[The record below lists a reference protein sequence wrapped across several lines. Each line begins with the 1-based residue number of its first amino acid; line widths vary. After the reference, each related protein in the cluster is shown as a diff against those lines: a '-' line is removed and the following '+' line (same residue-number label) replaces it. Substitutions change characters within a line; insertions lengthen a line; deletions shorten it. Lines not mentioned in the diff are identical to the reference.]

1 MSVDVAPDSLPTP
14 LPPPRDP
21 LRRWLTLVVL
31 VGFSAA
37 MVYGTW
43 LAVDDMSAKP
53 IAGTVTVDSGAL
65 RVVNTSGYAWTD
77 ARLVVDG
84 VFTAPVVAGPIAS
97 GDDLRMPLTAFVDP
111 AGRPAGAPREV
122 AITVTRV
129 PRFPKVNR
137 ARTASGTWPL
147 DFTPPGR

>member
-1 MSVDVAPDSLPTP
+1 MTEKRGGLAFLPLGGTGEIGMN
-14 LPPPRDP
+14 LNLYCLD
-21 LRRWLTLVVL
+21 
-31 VGFSAA
+31 
-37 MVYGTW
+37 GTW
-43 LAVDDMSAKP
+43 LAVDDMGAKP
-53 IAGTVTVDSGAL
+53 LAGTVTVDGGAL

-84 VFTAPVVAGPIAS
+84 VFAAPVVAGPIAS
-97 GDDLRMPLTAFVDP
+97 GDDLRVPLTAFVDR
-111 AGRPAGAPREV
+111 AGRPAEAPHEV

-147 DFTPPGR
+147 DSEPSPR

>member
-1 MSVDVAPDSLPTP
+1 MTT
-14 LPPPRDP
+14 DP

-53 IAGTVTVDSGAL
+53 IAGTVTVDGGVM

-84 VFTAPVVAGPIAS
+84 VFTAPVVAGPVAA
-97 GDDLRMPLTAFVDP
+97 GDDLSVPLTAFVDP
-111 AGRPAGAPREV
+111 AGRSAEAPREV

-147 DFTPPGR
+147 R

>member
-1 MSVDVAPDSLPTP
+1 MTT
-14 LPPPRDP
+14 DP

-53 IAGTVTVDSGAL
+53 IAGTVTVDGGVM

-84 VFTAPVVAGPIAS
+84 VFTAPVVAGPVAA
-97 GDDLRMPLTAFVDP
+97 GDDLSVPLTAFVDP
-111 AGRPAGAPREV
+111 AGRSAEAPREV
-122 AITVTRV
+122 AITVTRL

-147 DFTPPGR
+147 R

>member
-1 MSVDVAPDSLPTP
+1 MSVDLASVPSSSPAPPR
-14 LPPPRDP
+14 RDP

-43 LAVDDMSAKP
+43 LAVDDMGAKP
-53 IAGTVTVDSGAL
+53 IAATVTIEGDAL
-65 RVVNTSGYAWTD
+65 HVVNTSGYAWTD

-84 VFTAPVVAGPIAS
+84 TFAAPVVSGPV
-97 GDDLRMPLTAFVDP
+97 GDGGEFRVPVAAFVDP
-111 AGRPAGAPREV
+111 GGRAASAPREV
-122 AITVTRV
+122 AIAVTRV

-147 DFTPPGR
+147 R

>member
-1 MSVDVAPDSLPTP
+1 MSVDVAPASLPTP
-14 LPPPRDP
+14 PPPRRDP

-53 IAGTVTVDSGAL
+53 IAGSVTVDGGAL

-84 VFTAPVVAGPIAS
+84 IFAAPVVAGPIAS
-97 GDDLRMPLTAFVDP
+97 GDDLRVPLSAFVDP
-111 AGRPAGAPREV
+111 AGRPAAAPREV

-147 DFTPPGR
+147 DFTP